1 MRYGL
6 RLLTVDEG
14 GIGRRIRTSRKT
26 RHPNPKAMTTI
37 QQLAAN
43 LAAQGM
49 SRDEMIGF
57 IYGCSCSNYSSL
69 ADIYEAVD
77 AAIAQ

>member
-1 MRYGL
+1 
-6 RLLTVDEG
+6 
-14 GIGRRIRTSRKT
+14 
-26 RHPNPKAMTTI
+26 MTAI

-43 LAAQGM
+43 LASQGM

-57 IYGCSCSNYSSL
+57 IYGCSNYSFL

>member
-1 MRYGL
+1 
-6 RLLTVDEG
+6 
-14 GIGRRIRTSRKT
+14 
-26 RHPNPKAMTTI
+26 MTTI

>member
-1 MRYGL
+1 
-6 RLLTVDEG
+6 
-14 GIGRRIRTSRKT
+14 
-26 RHPNPKAMTTI
+26 MTTI

-57 IYGCSCSNYSSL
+57 IYGCSNYSSL

-77 AAIAQ
+77 TAIAQ

>member
-1 MRYGL
+1 M
-6 RLLTVDEG
+6 
-14 GIGRRIRTSRKT
+14 RTSRKT
-26 RHPNPKAMTTI
+26 RRPNPRAMTTI
-37 QQLAAN
+37 QQLAAK

-57 IYGCSCSNYSSL
+57 IYGCSNYSFL

-77 AAIAQ
+77 TAITQ

>member
-1 MRYGL
+1 M
-6 RLLTVDEG
+6 EIG
-14 GIGRRIRTSRKT
+14 GKDL
-26 RHPNPKAMTTI
+26 HPKPRVMTTI

-57 IYGCSCSNYSSL
+57 IYGCSNYSSL

-77 AAIAQ
+77 TAIAQ